1 MVIPLIMQA
10 KLVCYS
16 ILAGVLTGFIFDFY
30 RTFRGFENIHK
41 FLMILEDILFWI
53 LAGIL
58 IFIFLLYTNQAVIGV
73 YVYVWMALGIYMY
86 MKLISKGFTK
96 IQYMLICN
104 ISRLLRIIINI
115 GIYPFRVVL
124 YNLGSKNK
132 RKIKKNNLNKT

>member
-16 ILAGVLTGFIFDFY
+16 IIAGVLTGFVFDFY

-41 FLMILEDILFWI
+41 LLIIIEDILFWI

-73 YVYVWMALGIYMY
+73 YVYVWMILGVYLY
-86 MKLISKGFTK
+86 MKLISKGLTK
-96 IQYMLICN
+96 IQRLLICN
-104 ISRLLRIIINI
+104 ISKLLRIIINI
-115 GIYPFRVVL
+115 VIYPFRL
-124 YNLGSKNK
+124 IFYNLGSKNNGKFK
-132 RKIKKNNLNKT
+132 RNDLNKT

>member
-41 FLMILEDILFWI
+41 FLIILEDILFWI

-58 IFIFLLYTNQAVIGV
+58 IFIFLLYTNQAVIGA
-73 YVYVWMALGIYMY
+73 YVYIWMALGIYLY

-104 ISRLLRIIINI
+104 ISKLLRIIINI
-115 GIYPFRVVL
+115 VIYPFRIIL
-124 YNLGSKNK
+124 YGLGSKNK
-132 RKIKKNNLNKT
+132 RKI

>member
-1 MVIPLIMQA
+1 MVIPLMMQA

-53 LAGIL
+53 LASII
-58 IFIFLLYTNQAVIGV
+58 IFIFLLYTNQAVVGV
-73 YVYVWMALGIYMY
+73 YVYIWMALGIYLY

-96 IQYMLICN
+96 VQYVLICN
-104 ISRLLRIIINI
+104 ISKLIRIIINI
-115 GIYPFRVVL
+115 GIYPFRIII
-124 YNLGSKNK
+124 YNLSSKNK
-132 RKIKKNNLNKT
+132 GKIKKNNLNKT